1 MSGLRIMSASKAVP
15 ILTYHSLDNSGAVT
29 SVAPRDF
36 REHMQILAQRGFNGI
51 SLADLL
57 DYWAGRG
64 TLPQHPVVIT
74 FDDGFANVL
83 EHAAPSLADLG
94 FGATIFVVTGRC
106 GQTNDWPNQ
115 APNIPRLPLLSWAE
129 LAQLAT
135 AGFEIGAHSVTH
147 RPLTELPQSEAAR
160 EIVESKTAIED
171 RLGQAVETF
180 AYPYG
185 VFSREIC
192 DVACEHFRAACS
204 TRLERAR
211 PTDNRYCLPRVDVYY
226 FRRPI
231 LFRMFET
238 QVGRAYLALRGAG
251 RKMRSEM
258 GMKASRERV
267 HGGC

>member
-1 MSGLRIMSASKAVP
+1 MRSNER
-15 ILTYHSLDNSGAVT
+15 
-29 SVAPRDF
+29 
-36 REHMQILAQRGFNGI
+36 LAQ
-51 SLADLL
+51 S
-57 DYWAGRG
+57 
-64 TLPQHPVVIT
+64 
-74 FDDGFANVL
+74 
-83 EHAAPSLADLG
+83 S
-94 FGATIFVVTGRC
+94 
-106 GQTNDWPNQ
+106 
-115 APNIPRLPLLSWAE
+115 
-129 LAQLAT
+129 
-135 AGFEIGAHSVTH
+135 GFEIGAHSVTH
-147 RPLTELPQSEAAR
+147 RPLTQLPQSEAAR